1 MRRPCRVIKQMIE
14 SYNYFRADIFQAFVQ
29 TLDMMATAMALSL
42 LMGLL
47 LGFLLFMTRPEGLYQ
62 NRIFYFFLSGGI
74 NIIRSVPFILF
85 IIVMIPFN
93 RLLLGTGFG
102 VDASKIPLSLIGM
115 ATFAR
120 FTERDLLDIDKSLYE
135 TAYALGATSLQYCLY
150 FLLKEGRPGLILS
163 FTSTTISLLSY
174 STVMGII
181 GGGGL
186 GYLAISEGYYNFN
199 YALMWIIIMMVILVQ
214 IIQTTGNILA
224 KKNDI
229 R

>member
-1 MRRPCRVIKQMIE
+1 MINQYIETFIK
-14 SYNYFRADIFQAFVQ
+14 FRIDIFKSLYE
-29 TLDMMATAMALSL
+29 TLDMMITAMIISL
-42 LMGLL
+42 ILGLL
-47 LGFLLFMTRPEGLYQ
+47 LGFILFITRSDGIYKNKLV
-62 NRIFYFFLSGGI
+62 YFLISAFI
-74 NIIRSVPFILF
+74 NIVRSIPFILF

-93 RLLLGTGFG
+93 RFFIGTGFG
-102 VDASKIPLSLIGM
+102 VDASKIPLSLIGL

-120 FTERDLLDIDKSLYE
+120 FTERDLLDVDKTTYE
-135 TAYALGATSLQYCLY
+135 TSYALGASSLQYWRY
-150 FLLKEGRPGLILS
+150 FLLKEARPGLILS
-163 FTSTTISLLSY
+163 FTSTSISLLSY

-199 YALMWIIIMMVILVQ
+199 YKLMWIIILIMIFIVQ
-214 IIQTTGNILA
+214 ILQTLGNKLA